1 MLEEQEKTN
10 EVLNPQQRLKLKQS
24 MRRNKAKIKL
34 GRQRASRKA
43 ASQEVLKKRAT
54 KQARGIVLKKILKNR
69 DKGELAYSQRANLEK
84 QLARRKGAID
94 RLAKKLLP
102 KVRKDDRSKFS
113 KKPAPGAKPA
123 PADKTN
129 RDQA

>member
-10 EVLNPQQRLKLKQS
+10 EVLNPQQRLKLKQA

-34 GRQRASRKA
+34 GRDRASRKA
-43 ASQEVLKKRAT
+43 ASQEVLKKRAK

-69 DKGELAYSQRANLEK
+69 DKGDLAYSQRASIEK
-84 QLARRKGAID
+84 QLDRRKGAID

-102 KVRKDDRSKFS
+102 KVRQADRSKFS
-113 KKPAPGAKPA
+113 SKSSKPAPKE
-123 PADKTN
+123 KTN

>member
-10 EVLNPQQRLKLKQS
+10 EVLNPQQRLKLKQA

-34 GRQRASRKA
+34 GRDRASRKA

-69 DKGELAYSQRANLEK
+69 DKGDLAYSQRASIEK
-84 QLARRKGAID
+84 QLNKRKGAID

-102 KVRKDDRSKFS
+102 KVRQADRSKFS
-113 KKPAPGAKPA
+113 SKPAPKE
-123 PADKTN
+123 KTN